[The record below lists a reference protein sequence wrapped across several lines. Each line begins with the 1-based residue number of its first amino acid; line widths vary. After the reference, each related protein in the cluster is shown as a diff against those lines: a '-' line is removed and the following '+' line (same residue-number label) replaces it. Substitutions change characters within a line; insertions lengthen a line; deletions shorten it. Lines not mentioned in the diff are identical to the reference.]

1 MEKTSLNAA
10 VFQIKQSF
18 CLDEIFTSYIRPTT
32 MAAADTTISQEQ
44 ITRDDAL
51 KLYTSALNFNVI
63 SRYDPAIKQLVCHT
77 SHCVLYKFNEE
88 SEEWVKTDYQGAL
101 ALYERS
107 SSAISEQE
115 PSPDSQLQQ
124 PFKFGIIILNRSSP
138 ECFSLGILPESGME
152 VELNDNL
159 IIIRSLSGEIY
170 GLWLFS
176 EEERESLYKTIQY
189 LV

>member
-107 SSAISEQE
+107 TSAGSGQE
-115 PSPDSQLQQ
+115 PSPDSHLQQ

-176 EEERESLYKTIQY
+176 GEERESLYKTIQY

>member
-1 MEKTSLNAA
+1 
-10 VFQIKQSF
+10 
-18 CLDEIFTSYIRPTT
+18 
-32 MAAADTTISQEQ
+32 MATVDTHMSQEQ

-63 SRYDPAIKQLVCHT
+63 SRYDPAIKQLICHT
-77 SHCVLYKFNEE
+77 SHCVLYKFNEQ

-107 SSAISEQE
+107 ESTDAERASSSET
-115 PSPDSQLQQ
+115 QQ
-124 PFKFGIIILNRSSP
+124 RHAFNYGIIILNRTNP
-138 ECFSLGILPESGME
+138 ECFSLGIQPDSGME
-152 VELNDNL
+152 VELDDNL
-159 IIIRSLSGEIY
+159 IIIRSISGEIY

-176 EEERESLYKTIQY
+176 EDERESLYKTIQY

>member
-1 MEKTSLNAA
+1 
-10 VFQIKQSF
+10 
-18 CLDEIFTSYIRPTT
+18 
-32 MAAADTTISQEQ
+32 MAATDNQMSQEQ

-63 SRYDPAIKQLVCHT
+63 SRYDPAINQLVSHS

-88 SEEWVKTDYQGAL
+88 SEEWVKTEYQGAL
-101 ALYERS
+101 ALYERNAQNDFEKTS
-107 SSAISEQE
+107 SSE
-115 PSPDSQLQQ
+115 SQLQQ
-124 PFKFGIIILNRSSP
+124 EFKYGIIILNRSNP

-159 IIIRSLSGEIY
+159 IIIRSLSGEIF

-176 EEERESLYKTIQY
+176 EEERDSLFKTIQY

>member
-1 MEKTSLNAA
+1 
-10 VFQIKQSF
+10 
-18 CLDEIFTSYIRPTT
+18 
-32 MAAADTTISQEQ
+32 MAAIASQMSQEQ

-63 SRYDPAIKQLVCHT
+63 SRYDPAIIQLVCHT

-88 SEEWVKTDYQGAL
+88 SEEWIKTDYQGAL

-107 SSAISEQE
+107 TSSDSEQE
-115 PSPDSQLQQ
+115 LSSDSQLQQ
-124 PFKFGIIILNRSSP
+124 AFKYGIIILNRSNP
-138 ECFSLGILPESGME
+138 ECFSLGILPGSEME

-176 EEERESLYKTIQY
+176 EEERESLFKTIQY